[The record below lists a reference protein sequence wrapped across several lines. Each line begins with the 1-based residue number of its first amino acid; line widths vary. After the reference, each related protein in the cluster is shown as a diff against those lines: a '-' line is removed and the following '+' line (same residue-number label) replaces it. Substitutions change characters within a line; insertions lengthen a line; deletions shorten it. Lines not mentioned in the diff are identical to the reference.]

1 MPHWYT
7 ADLHFGHD
15 RIIPNATR
23 PFRDTSHMDAVLIER
38 LWEKVGPEDDLWVLG
53 DFAFGPKAKDEDW
66 LWAVFSQLPA
76 ARRHLIVGN
85 HDGPLTQALPW
96 DSVSLIAE
104 IEDKD
109 AAQPVTLCHYP
120 MMTWSHARKG
130 ALHLFGHVHGNW
142 RGSANSVNA
151 GVDLWDFYPIT
162 IREAAQRAK
171 MMPPHKHW
179 KDVEPRA

>member
-15 RIIPNATR
+15 SIIPNATR

-66 LWAVFSQLPA
+66 LWMVFSQLPA

-85 HDGPLTQALPW
+85 HDGPLTQALAW
-96 DSVSLIAE
+96 DSVSLMAE
-104 IEDKD
+104 VEDPD

-120 MMTWSHARKG
+120 MMTWNHARKG

-142 RGSANSVNA
+142 RGSANSINA

-179 KDVEPRA
+179 KDVKPRA